1 MSNKGNNGGK
11 KVNNNAEISVK
22 KNDKKLGEVT
32 IDPKLKSE
40 LIDENVAEF
49 KKEDLNAKENLKN
62 KKEEVKKDVKSESL
76 NKEDVSK
83 NSNEDSKSKKDVS
96 KGIKG
101 IIVVIFIFLILFVVS
116 KVLSNNQKR
125 LLNKA
130 VNELASKNVVTTNF
144 HDEKIN
150 NVGEYKIVAETI
162 KEFLVKYSDQMK
174 EIQNDLQQEQAIVS
188 NLLSEANYK
197 NDAPNFENSLKMLN
211 DAKAKFDTD
220 IENIKLLTSEESIMK
235 LIENKKLSSEYVEL
249 YKKYFFSE
257 STLKELLAKDSS
269 VLLNTKNTVDSTYDG
284 LNNVFA
290 FLVANQGKWEV
301 SNGNVVFADF
311 SLMAQFIALKTNI

>member
-49 KKEDLNAKENLKN
+49 KKKDLNAKENLKN

-101 IIVVIFIFLILFVVS
+101 IIVVIFIFLILLFYLLVS
-116 KVLSNNQKR
+116 YLQALILHNHLSI
-125 LLNKA
+125 LL
-130 VNELASKNVVTTNF
+130 KN
-144 HDEKIN
+144 H
-150 NVGEYKIVAETI
+150 
-162 KEFLVKYSDQMK
+162 Q
-174 EIQNDLQQEQAIVS
+174 
-188 NLLSEANYK
+188 LL
-197 NDAPNFENSLKMLN
+197 
-211 DAKAKFDTD
+211 
-220 IENIKLLTSEESIMK
+220 LLHIP
-235 LIENKKLSSEYVEL
+235 
-249 YKKYFFSE
+249 
-257 STLKELLAKDSS
+257 
-269 VLLNTKNTVDSTYDG
+269 
-284 LNNVFA
+284 
-290 FLVANQGKWEV
+290 
-301 SNGNVVFADF
+301 
-311 SLMAQFIALKTNI
+311 

>member
-1 MSNKGNNGGK
+1 MSNKGNNDGK
-11 KVNNNAEISVK
+11 KVNNNVEISVK

-49 KKEDLNAKENLKN
+49 KKKDLNVKENLKN

-83 NSNEDSKSKKDVS
+83 NSNEDNKSKKDVS

-101 IIVVIFIFLILFVVS
+101 IIFVIFIFLILFVVS
-116 KVLSNNQKR
+116 KVLSNNQER

-144 HDEKIN
+144 HDERIN

-220 IENIKLLTSEESIMK
+220 IKNIKLLTSEESIMK